1 MEELILKKHIR
12 IFIGDRN
19 YNSWHFVDADTSQN
33 LSTDEFP
40 ELSSVNPL
48 KHKLF
53 GKDIFSM
60 DSAGGIQII
69 HSYIKSCKTIA
80 GVLVIEN
87 NKTFGRTANKK
98 RLLYKCIP
106 DDSRLPIF
114 LVPYDVKI
122 GFSKLQKNKYVVFKF
137 DHWNDKHPQG
147 ILVETLGDVDNL
159 EVFYEYQLYC
169 KSIHVS
175 LTDFTNNAR
184 NALSKKTNDEFV
196 DYIFKNNNFNIVDQR
211 DKYIFTIDPRNSMD
225 YDDGFGID
233 EFIHEGETRYRVTV
247 YIANVFLWMETLGLW
262 NSFSQRVATIYLPDR
277 RRPMLPT
284 ILSDNLCSLQQNQ
297 PRFALAMS
305 FCLDSCGKVMMDIPI
320 EYKNVLISVGKNYVY
335 EEPDMLETDTHYNKL
350 FELSK
355 LMDKTIKSS
364 HDVVAHWMIQMNTYS
379 GIFMANHEIGIF
391 RSAFLINSTL
401 RLDAGGANQLS
412 EDSVRI
418 INTWNNTIGQYLP
431 FTKDSCIEHEL
442 MNVRFTRKD
451 NTFTT
456 ECDSPKRAYIHIT
469 SPIRRLVDL
478 LNQIILFQQVKLV
491 NSVSVDALKFL
502 ERWITEMDYINASM
516 RSIRKVQ
523 TDCEV
528 LNRCYTRPEI
538 MDTYHEGIVFD
549 KILKNDGTFHYMVY
563 LEELKLLSRITT
575 ATDVDNHSKNKFKM
589 YLFEDEDKVK
599 RKIRLQI
606 VA

>member
-12 IFIGDRN
+12 IFIAERN
-19 YNSWHFVDADTSQN
+19 YNTWHFVDADTSQN
-33 LSTDEFP
+33 LSAEEFP
-40 ELSSVNPL
+40 ELAAIHPL

-53 GKDIFSM
+53 GKDIFSI
-60 DSAGGIQII
+60 DSAGGVQMI

-80 GVLVIEN
+80 GVLILES
-87 NKTFGRTANKK
+87 NKTFGRTVNKK

-114 LVPYDVKI
+114 LIPYDAKL

-169 KSIHVS
+169 KSLHAS
-175 LTDFTNNAR
+175 LTDFTNNTR
-184 NALSKKTNDEFV
+184 SALSKKTNDEFV
-196 DYIFKNNNFNIVDQR
+196 DYIFKNSNFNIGDHR

-225 YDDGFGID
+225 FDDGFGI
-233 EFIHEGETRYRVTV
+233 ETFTHNNSPCYRVTV

-284 ILSDNLCSLQQNQ
+284 ILSDNLCSLQENQ
-297 PRFALAMS
+297 PRFALAMT
-305 FCLDSCGKVMMDIPI
+305 FCFDNFGKIIGDIPI
-320 EYKNVLISVGKNYVY
+320 EYKNVLISVTHNYVY
-335 EEPDMLETDTHYNKL
+335 EDPDMVEMDPYYRKI
-350 FELSK
+350 FDLSK
-355 LMDKTIKSS
+355 LMDRTIKTS

-379 GIFMANHEIGIF
+379 GLFMAKNEIGIF
-391 RSAFLINSTL
+391 RSAFLINSIL
-401 RLDAGGANQLS
+401 RLDTHTELE
-412 EDSVRI
+412 EDSLRV
-418 INTWNNTIGQYLP
+418 INTWNNTIGQYVP
-431 FTKDSCIEHEL
+431 FSKDSSIEHEL
-442 MNVRFTRKD
+442 MNIQFTRKD
-451 NTFTT
+451 NAFVADT
-456 ECDSPKRAYIHIT
+456 DSPKKAYIHIT

-478 LNQIILFQQVKLV
+478 LNQIILFQQLKLV
-491 NSVSVDALKFL
+491 KTVSADALTFL
-502 ERWITEMDYINASM
+502 DRWITEMDYINASM

-538 MDTYHEGIVFD
+538 MDSFHEGIVFD

-563 LEELKLLSRITT
+563 LEQLKLLSRI
-575 ATDVDNHSKNKFKM
+575 ATSSDVPNYSKNKFKM

-599 RKIRLQI
+599 RKIRLQMI
-606 VA
+606 P

>member
-12 IFIGDRN
+12 IFIADRN

-33 LSTDEFP
+33 LTVDEFP
-40 ELSSVNPL
+40 ELAMIHPL

-53 GKDIFSM
+53 GKDIFSI
-60 DSAGGIQII
+60 DSAGGVQLI

-80 GVLVIEN
+80 GVLILEN

-147 ILVETLGDVDNL
+147 ILVETIGDVDNL

-169 KSIHVS
+169 KSLHAS

-184 NALSKKTNDEFV
+184 NALSKKTNEEFV
-196 DYIFKNNNFNIVDQR
+196 DYIFKNSNFNIDDHR
-211 DKYIFTIDPRNSMD
+211 DKYVFTIDPRNSMD
-225 YDDGFGID
+225 YDDGFGIED
-233 EFIHEGETRYRVTV
+233 FMHNDLPCYRVTV

-284 ILSDNLCSLQQNQ
+284 ILSDNLCSLQENQ
-297 PRFALAMS
+297 PRFALAMT
-305 FCLDSCGKVMMDIPI
+305 FCFDTSGKLIGDLPI
-320 EYKNVLISVGKNYVY
+320 EYKNVFISVAHNYVY
-335 EEPDMLETDTHYNKL
+335 EEPDMLQTDSHYRKL

-355 LMDKTIKSS
+355 LMDKTIKTSQ
-364 HDVVAHWMIQMNTYS
+364 DIVAHWMIQMNTYS
-379 GIFMANHEIGIF
+379 GLFMAKNEIGIF
-391 RSAFLINSTL
+391 RSAFLINSLFRIESNTD
-401 RLDAGGANQLS
+401 LD
-412 EDSVRI
+412 EDALRI
-418 INTWNNTIGQYLP
+418 INNWNNTIGQYVP
-431 FTKDSCIEHEL
+431 FTKDASIEHEL
-442 MNVRFTRKD
+442 MNIQFTRKENAFIFD
-451 NTFTT
+451 L
-456 ECDSPKRAYIHIT
+456 DSPKKAYIHIT

-478 LNQIILFQQVKLV
+478 LNQIILFKELKLV
-491 NSVSVDALKFL
+491 NVVSTDALKFL
-502 ERWITEMDYINASM
+502 DKWLTEIDYINASM
-516 RSIRKVQ
+516 RSIRKIQ

-538 MDTYHEGIVFD
+538 METFHQGIVFD
-549 KILKNDGTFHYMVY
+549 KIQKNDGTFHYMVY
-563 LEELKLLSRITT
+563 LEQLKMLSRIATS
-575 ATDVDNHSKNKFKM
+575 TDVPNYSKNNFKL

-599 RKIRLQI
+599 RKIRLQMI
-606 VA
+606 S